1 MLAVA
6 LAAIVFRAVSSLV
19 ARFAAPGTTDAGE
32 TSFGIAP
39 AIAHAVDRWFGP
51 RLPPPA
57 SASSAVAWLAFAGAM
72 VMLLRLAQLDL
83 DGERAEGSVLLAA
96 VFPFAFVFGRRGA
109 DGLFFASAL
118 AAFYGFRQQ
127 RWIVG
132 GLCGAVATAAVPSG
146 ILILP
151 ALAWIGLRDSSA
163 RPAWVAAALVLAVSG
178 LGSCLVYAY
187 YRGGPPGGWIVAV
200 REWGFHFGQAPW
212 VPLQRLFTSSLPAAE
227 RMSDAAALTAIA
239 AVPLVAWRLNG
250 GYAIYMLAMLWLPLT
265 SGKYQARGEAVALL
279 FPLFILIASIRSRVA
294 VVLIAT
300 TSAMFYAIG
309 LTL

>member
-6 LAAIVFRAVSSLV
+6 LAAMVFRAVSALA
-19 ARFAAPGTTDAGE
+19 ARFAASHATDAGE

-39 AIAHAVDRWFGP
+39 AIAHAVDRRIGP
-51 RLPPPA
+51 WLPPSA

-72 VMLLRLAQLDL
+72 VMLLRLARLDL
-83 DGERAEGSVLLAA
+83 DDEPAEGAVLLAA
-96 VFPFAFVFGRRGA
+96 VYPFAFVFGRSSA
-109 DGLFFASAL
+109 DALFFASAI

-132 GLCGAVATAAVPSG
+132 GVCGAVATAALPTG

-163 RPAWVAAALVLAVSG
+163 RRAWVAAALLLAVSG
-178 LGSCLVYAY
+178 VGACLVYAY

-200 REWGFHFGQAPW
+200 REWGFHFVQAPW
-212 VPLQRLFTSSLPAAE
+212 VPLQRLFTSPLPAAE
-227 RMSDAAALTAIA
+227 RMSGVAALTAIA

-265 SGKYQARGEAVALL
+265 SGKYQAPGEAVALL
-279 FPLFILIASIRSRVA
+279 FPLFILIASIRSRVVV
-294 VVLIAT
+294 VVLAI